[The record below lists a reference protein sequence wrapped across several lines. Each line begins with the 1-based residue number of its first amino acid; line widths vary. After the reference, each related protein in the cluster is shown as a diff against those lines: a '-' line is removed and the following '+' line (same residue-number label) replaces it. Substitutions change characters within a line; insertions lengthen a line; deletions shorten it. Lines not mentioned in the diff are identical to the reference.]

1 MAPKTFTFQMAA
13 QNCRKRKLGQI
24 DELGER
30 LQAAR
35 RTQDMIRQEHSK
47 YVSVSVPTMI
57 KKITIVS
64 TRLLSEYSNEEQKLR
79 ELSEKVLHFFLFFFF
94 TFFFLFF
101 FLLLTFILKGASLRE
116 ERSNTVDCSGRFDYD
131 L

>member
-1 MAPKTFTFQMAA
+1 M
-13 QNCRKRKLGQI
+13 
-24 DELGER
+24 
-30 LQAAR
+30 
-35 RTQDMIRQEHSK
+35 S
-47 YVSVSVPTMI
+47 VSVSVSVSAITMI

-116 ERSNTVDCSGRFDYD
+116 ERSNPVDCSGRFDLKSLTIFIDEYSNGD
-131 L
+131 DDGVVDTNESYPIPFTNF